1 MKLTAKRIDK
11 ELGHEK
17 SINSVDK
24 GGVLF
29 VHQQPRERIILV
41 YSVLSTQQCTAK
53 EETMATLEVDIAGE
67 KIRPRHDDARRLCD
81 NTVVVLHQCGIE
93 DKGNSMNITKR

>member
-67 KIRPRHDDARRLCD
+67 KKSVHGMMMREDCALTRSCHYTM
-81 NTVVVLHQCGIE
+81 TVW
-93 DKGNSMNITKR
+93 D